1 MQQTNNNSTAWAL
14 TLLLAMFL
22 QVAFVFA
29 DASDTPTKAAV
40 EVSKAYFRLDPAMAE
55 RICEERLVV
64 DDVNVVD
71 LYLEQIKKEAEL
83 RGFEIEMMKKGLYH
97 VETDVLSRSE
107 EEATVRISGVVR
119 TRINPV
125 YAWVAGTFRLGDTQH
140 VEGDIEL
147 VKKGGQWKACG
158 GLFALPEG

>member
-29 DASDTPTKAAV
+29 DASDTPAKAAV

-83 RGFEIEMMKKGLYH
+83 RGFEIGMMKKGPGGNGKRQNDAHGDHELPSDA
-97 VETDVLSRSE
+97 VTDLS
-107 EEATVRISGVVR
+107 
-119 TRINPV
+119 N
-125 YAWVAGTFRLGDTQH
+125 RLEHG
-140 VEGDIEL
+140 
-147 VKKGGQWKACG
+147 
-158 GLFALPEG
+158 ALPVEPGRPRKEGSQRM

>member
-71 LYLEQIKKEAEL
+71 LYLEQMQKEAEL
-83 RGFEIEMMKKGLYH
+83 RGFDIGMMKKGLYH
-97 VETDVLSRSE
+97 VETGVLSRSE
-107 EEATVRISGVVR
+107 EEVTVRISGVVR

-147 VKKGGQWKACG
+147 VKEGGRWKACG